1 MEKTVYKNPE
11 EMTLDEIKEQLAL
24 YSRLYY
30 HKRREDPDYMV
41 KKRRSALN
49 SHNLRKMEK
58 YMKDNDMDVNEVKLK
73 DIQDL
78 KQKNTNKKPYETKYS
93 MKNCKVI
100 QVVNEDSI

>member
-30 HKRREDPDYMV
+30 HKRRGDPDYMV

-58 YMKDNDMDVNEVKLK
+58 
-73 DIQDL
+73 
-78 KQKNTNKKPYETKYS
+78 
-93 MKNCKVI
+93 
-100 QVVNEDSI
+100 